1 LSTHDLILLSFD
13 LLTTEALIA
22 AVTVTIGAVV
32 KVWTEHA
39 LNRYDPKPQ
48 MANPEIEFIL

>member
-1 LSTHDLILLSFD
+1 LLSFD

-39 LNRYDPKPQ
+39 LNPQDPKPQ
-48 MANPEIEFIL
+48 MANPELEFIL